1 MHVLSGF
8 SQRRKSPNKP
18 RDLHIRKIS
27 FSGCSLSSGCSWTSD
42 ESSFSS
48 SASTERICH
57 SRSGSG
63 ASGASFDPLRLHPV
77 SQPPP
82 RLHERPFIVSPTS
95 TRHYSHGTT
104 FYDDGVSEVGSA
116 YQGYSMSVF
125 DYDDSDTEVDDED
138 DGPGQPPA
146 VMELPPLASPMDHD
160 TNDKE
165 EAQDYFFLTLAKR
178 PPMPRSHWSESTI
191 QTLGQ
196 LTPAVSSAT
205 TPRGPVAEDAA
216 VEQARMMLPNFS
228 YKRATVPKRPQIKPM
243 DSVEQLVKR
252 GGWKRRAVLLDGQE
266 ADDAEA

>member
-18 RDLHIRKIS
+18 RDLHIRKVS
-27 FSGCSLSSGCSWTSD
+27 FSGCSLSSGCSWAT
-42 ESSFSS
+42 ESSESS
-48 SASTERICH
+48 TSTARICH

-82 RLHERPFIVSPTS
+82 RLHERQFIGSP
-95 TRHYSHGTT
+95 TRHYGHGSKT
-104 FYDDGVSEVGSA
+104 FYDEADEDDG

-125 DYDDSDTEVDDED
+125 DYDSDTEVEEED
-138 DGPGQPPA
+138 AEEQQFD
-146 VMELPPLASPMDHD
+146 MELPPLASALDHN

-165 EAQDYFFLTLAKR
+165 EPQDYFFLQLAKR
-178 PPMPRSHWSESTI
+178 PPMPRSRWSESTI

-196 LTPAVSSAT
+196 LTPAASNAG
-205 TPRGPVAEDAA
+205 TPRGPAGDEAA
-216 VEQARMMLPNFS
+216 VEQARRMLPNFS

-252 GGWKRRAVLLDGQE
+252 GGWKRRGLLLDSEE
-266 ADDAEA
+266 ADGADAAN